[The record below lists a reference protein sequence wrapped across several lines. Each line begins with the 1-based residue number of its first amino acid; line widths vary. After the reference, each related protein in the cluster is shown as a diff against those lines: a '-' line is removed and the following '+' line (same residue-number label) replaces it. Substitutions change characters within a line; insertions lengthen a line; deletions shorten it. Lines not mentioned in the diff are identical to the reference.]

1 MFVVVKTTP
10 CWLYWPQLSW
20 LLRYLVQCIMG
31 ISFIFSFDPK
41 SQIAMVLMETYYEQD
56 IDLAVLYGNVLYEQ
70 DIDLAVL
77 YGNVL

>member
-1 MFVVVKTTP
+1 
-10 CWLYWPQLSW
+10 
-20 LLRYLVQCIMG
+20 
-31 ISFIFSFDPK
+31 
-41 SQIAMVLMETYYEQD
+41 MVLMETYYEQD

>member
-1 MFVVVKTTP
+1 
-10 CWLYWPQLSW
+10 
-20 LLRYLVQCIMG
+20 MG